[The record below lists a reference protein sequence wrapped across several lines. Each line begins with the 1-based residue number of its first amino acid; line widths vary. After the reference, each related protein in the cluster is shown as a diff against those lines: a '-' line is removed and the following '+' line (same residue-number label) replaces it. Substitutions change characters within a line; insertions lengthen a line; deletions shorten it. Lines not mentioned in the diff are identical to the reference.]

1 MPGDQRALAVGP
13 HRVVEAEYPGKRIL
27 ASPQPGE
34 QILPHLVLDA
44 PELMAACA
52 EFTEGLGCW
61 GGR

>member
-1 MPGDQRALAVGP
+1 VGP

-34 QILPHLVLDA
+34 QILPDLVLDA